1 MIGLVIKSTGK
12 NSLVK
17 AENKVYKCTLRGN
30 FRLENNFSK
39 PIVSGDLVKIE
50 IVNNENGIIT
60 EIFERENL
68 FIKKSLK
75 DNKAHV
81 VGSNIDQILII
92 CSFKKPYTKLIFID
106 KCISAANFY
115 NIKPII
121 VFNKIDLLNPEEVN
135 KLKEIEKKYSSIGI
149 NFCKISATDRFNL
162 EVLNKLLKNKKT
174 LFIGNSGVGK
184 STIINLISKSNQK
197 IDSLSSK
204 TGRGKQTTT
213 FSEIFEI
220 DSKSLIVDSPGFKD
234 FYFYDIEKEDV
245 KYLFKEFIEIQKNC
259 KFNNCLHLNE
269 PDCEI
274 KKNIGNK
281 IWSKRFS
288 SYLSIIKELS

>member
-17 AENKVYKCTLRGN
+17 AKNKVYKCTLRGN
-30 FRLENNFSK
+30 FRLENNFSN

-149 NFCKISATDRFNL
+149 NFCKISATDKFNL

-269 PDCEI
+269 PNCEI

>member
-17 AENKVYKCTLRGN
+17 AKNKVYKCTLRGN
-30 FRLENNFSK
+30 FRLENNFSN

-50 IVNNENGIIT
+50 IDNNENGIIT

-149 NFCKISATDRFNL
+149 NFYKISATDRLNL

-245 KYLFKEFIEIQKNC
+245 KYLFKEFIDIQKNC

-269 PDCEI
+269 PNCEI

>member
-17 AENKVYKCTLRGN
+17 AKNKVYKCTLRGN
-30 FRLENNFSK
+30 FRLENNFSN

-121 VFNKIDLLNPEEVN
+121 VFNKIDLLKPEEIN

-162 EVLNKLLKNKKT
+162 EVVNKLLKNKKT

-269 PDCEI
+269 PNCEI

>member
-17 AENKVYKCTLRGN
+17 AKNKVYKCTLRGN
-30 FRLENNFSK
+30 FRLENNFSN

-149 NFCKISATDRFNL
+149 NFCKISATDRLNL

-269 PDCEI
+269 PNCEI

>member
-17 AENKVYKCTLRGN
+17 AKNKVYKCTLRGN
-30 FRLENNFSK
+30 FRLENNFSN

-81 VGSNIDQILII
+81 IGSNIDQILII

-121 VFNKIDLLNPEEVN
+121 VFNKIDLLKPEEIN

-184 STIINLISKSNQK
+184 STIINQISKSNQK

-234 FYFYDIEKEDV
+234 FYFYNIEKEDV
-245 KYLFKEFIEIQKNC
+245 KYLFKEFIDIQKKC

-269 PDCEI
+269 PHCEI
-274 KKNIGNK
+274 KKNVGNK

-288 SYLSIIKELS
+288 SYLSIIHELS

>member
-17 AENKVYKCTLRGN
+17 AKNKVYKCTLRGN
-30 FRLENNFSK
+30 FRLENNFSN

-106 KCISAANFY
+106 KFISAANFY

-162 EVLNKLLKNKKT
+162 EVVNKLLKNKKT

-269 PDCEI
+269 PNCEI

>member
-17 AENKVYKCTLRGN
+17 AKNKVYKCTLRGN
-30 FRLENNFSK
+30 FRLENNFSN

-121 VFNKIDLLNPEEVN
+121 VFNKIDLLKPEEIS

-162 EVLNKLLKNKKT
+162 EVVNKLLKNKKT

-269 PDCEI
+269 PNCEI

>member
-17 AENKVYKCTLRGN
+17 AKNKVYKCTLRGN
-30 FRLENNFSK
+30 FRLENNFSN

-50 IVNNENGIIT
+50 IDNNENGIIT

-245 KYLFKEFIEIQKNC
+245 KYLFKEFIDLQKKC

-269 PDCEI
+269 PNCEI

>member
-1 MIGLVIKSTGK
+1 MIGLVIKSAGK

-17 AENKVYKCTLRGN
+17 AKNKVYKCTLRGN
-30 FRLENNFSK
+30 FRLENNFSN

-81 VGSNIDQILII
+81 IGSNIDQILII

-121 VFNKIDLLNPEEVN
+121 VFNKIDLLKLEEIN

-149 NFCKISATDRFNL
+149 NICKISATDRFNL

-184 STIINLISKSNQK
+184 STIINQISKSNQK

-234 FYFYDIEKEDV
+234 FYFYNIEKEDV
-245 KYLFKEFIEIQKNC
+245 KYLFKEFIDIQKKC

-269 PDCEI
+269 PHCEI
-274 KKNIGNK
+274 KKNVGNK

-288 SYLSIIKELS
+288 SYLSIIHELS

>member
-1 MIGLVIKSTGK
+1 MIGLVIKSSGK

-17 AENKVYKCTLRGN
+17 AKNKVYKCTLRGN
-30 FRLENNFSK
+30 FRLENNFSN

-81 VGSNIDQILII
+81 IGSNIDQILII

-149 NFCKISATDRFNL
+149 NFCKISAPDRFNL

-245 KYLFKEFIEIQKNC
+245 KYLFKEFIDIQIKC

-269 PDCEI
+269 PNCEI

>member
-17 AENKVYKCTLRGN
+17 AKNKVYKCTLRGN
-30 FRLENNFSK
+30 FRLENNFSN

-50 IVNNENGIIT
+50 IVNNEIGIIT

-81 VGSNIDQILII
+81 IGSNIDQILII
-92 CSFKKPYTKLIFID
+92 CSYKKPYTKLIFID

-162 EVLNKLLKNKKT
+162 EVVNKLLKNKKT

-269 PDCEI
+269 PNCEI

>member
-17 AENKVYKCTLRGN
+17 AKNKVYKCTLRGN
-30 FRLENNFSK
+30 FRLENNFSN

-50 IVNNENGIIT
+50 IDNNENGIIT

-121 VFNKIDLLNPEEVN
+121 VFNKIDLLKPEEIN

-149 NFCKISATDRFNL
+149 NFCKISATDKFNL

-269 PDCEI
+269 PNCEI

>member
-17 AENKVYKCTLRGN
+17 AKNKVYKCTLRGN
-30 FRLENNFSK
+30 FRLENNFSN

-50 IVNNENGIIT
+50 IDNNENGIIT

-106 KCISAANFY
+106 KCITAANFY

-121 VFNKIDLLNPEEVN
+121 VFNKIDLLQPEEIN

-149 NFCKISATDRFNL
+149 NFCKISATDKFNL
-162 EVLNKLLKNKKT
+162 EVLKKLLKNKKT

>member
-17 AENKVYKCTLRGN
+17 AKNKVYKCTLRGN
-30 FRLENNFSK
+30 FRLENNFSN

-121 VFNKIDLLNPEEVN
+121 VFNKIDLLQPEEIN
-135 KLKEIEKKYSSIGI
+135 KLKEIEKKYSFIGI
-149 NFCKISATDRFNL
+149 NFCKISATNGFNL
-162 EVLNKLLKNKKT
+162 ESLNKLLKDKKT
-174 LFIGNSGVGK
+174 LFLGNSGVGK

-269 PDCEI
+269 PNCEI

>member
-17 AENKVYKCTLRGN
+17 AKNKVYKCTLRGN
-30 FRLENNFSK
+30 FRLENNFSN

-121 VFNKIDLLNPEEVN
+121 VFNKIDLLNSEEII

-269 PDCEI
+269 PNCEI

>member
-17 AENKVYKCTLRGN
+17 AKNKVYKCTLRGN
-30 FRLENNFSK
+30 FRLENNFSN

-60 EIFERENL
+60 EILERENL

-135 KLKEIEKKYSSIGI
+135 
-149 NFCKISATDRFNL
+149 
-162 EVLNKLLKNKKT
+162 
-174 LFIGNSGVGK
+174 
-184 STIINLISKSNQK
+184 
-197 IDSLSSK
+197 
-204 TGRGKQTTT
+204 
-213 FSEIFEI
+213 
-220 DSKSLIVDSPGFKD
+220 
-234 FYFYDIEKEDV
+234 
-245 KYLFKEFIEIQKNC
+245 
-259 KFNNCLHLNE
+259 NCLLYTSDAADE
-269 PDCEI
+269 
-274 KKNIGNK
+274 
-281 IWSKRFS
+281 
-288 SYLSIIKELS
+288 

>member
-17 AENKVYKCTLRGN
+17 AKNKVYKCTLRGN
-30 FRLENNFSK
+30 FRLENNFSN

-269 PDCEI
+269 PNCEI

-288 SYLSIIKELS
+288 SYLSIIKELN

>member
-17 AENKVYKCTLRGN
+17 AKNKVYKCTLRGN
-30 FRLENNFSK
+30 FRLENNLSN

-121 VFNKIDLLNPEEVN
+121 VFNKIDLLKPEEIS

-162 EVLNKLLKNKKT
+162 EVVNKLLKNKKT

-245 KYLFKEFIEIQKNC
+245 KYLFKEFIELQKKC

-269 PDCEI
+269 PNCEI
-274 KKNIGNK
+274 KKNIVNK

>member
-17 AENKVYKCTLRGN
+17 AKNKVYKCTLRGN
-30 FRLENNFSK
+30 FRLENNFSN

-50 IVNNENGIIT
+50 IVNNENGIIP

-149 NFCKISATDRFNL
+149 NFCKISATDKFNL

-269 PDCEI
+269 PNCEI

>member
-17 AENKVYKCTLRGN
+17 AKNKVYKCTLRGN
-30 FRLENNFSK
+30 FRLENNFSN

-174 LFIGNSGVGK
+174 LFIGNSGVGM

-269 PDCEI
+269 PNCEI

>member
-17 AENKVYKCTLRGN
+17 AKNKVYKCTLRGN
-30 FRLENNFSK
+30 FRLENNFSN

-121 VFNKIDLLNPEEVN
+121 VFNKIDLLKPEEIN

-149 NFCKISATDRFNL
+149 NFCKISATNKFNL

-269 PDCEI
+269 PNCEI

>member
-17 AENKVYKCTLRGN
+17 AKNKVYKCTLRGN
-30 FRLENNFSK
+30 FRLENNFSN

-50 IVNNENGIIT
+50 IDNNEKGIIT

-121 VFNKIDLLNPEEVN
+121 VFNKIDLLKPEEIN
-135 KLKEIEKKYSSIGI
+135 KLKEIEKRYSSIGI
-149 NFCKISATDRFNL
+149 NFCKISATNKLNL

-245 KYLFKEFIEIQKNC
+245 KYLFKEFIDIQKKC

>member
-17 AENKVYKCTLRGN
+17 ARNKVYKCTLRGN
-30 FRLENNFSK
+30 FRLENNFSN
-39 PIVSGDLVKIE
+39 PIVSGDLVRIE
-50 IVNNENGIIT
+50 KVNNKNGIIT
-60 EIFERENL
+60 EILERENL

-121 VFNKIDLLNPEEVN
+121 VFNKIDLLKPEEIN
-135 KLKEIEKKYSSIGI
+135 KLKEIEKRYSSIGI
-149 NFCKISATDRFNL
+149 NFCKISATNKLNL

-234 FYFYDIEKEDV
+234 FYFYNIEKEDI
-245 KYLFKEFIEIQKNC
+245 KYLFKEFIDIQKKC

>member
-17 AENKVYKCTLRGN
+17 AKNKVYKCTLRGN
-30 FRLENNFSK
+30 FRLENNFSN

-60 EIFERENL
+60 EILERENL
-68 FIKKSLK
+68 FIKKTLK

-92 CSFKKPYTKLIFID
+92 CSFKEPYTKLIFID
-106 KCISAANFY
+106 KCITAANFY

-121 VFNKIDLLNPEEVN
+121 VFNKIDLLQPDEIN
-135 KLKEIEKKYSSIGI
+135 KLKEIEKKYTFIGI
-149 NFCKISATDRFNL
+149 NFCKISATDGFNL
-162 EVLNKLLKNKKT
+162 QVLNKLLKDKKT
-174 LFIGNSGVGK
+174 LFLGNSGVGK

-197 IDSLSSK
+197 IEGLSSK

-245 KYLFKEFIEIQKNC
+245 KYLFKEFIDLQKKC

-269 PDCEI
+269 PNCEI

>member
-17 AENKVYKCTLRGN
+17 AKNKVYKCTLRGN
-30 FRLENNFSK
+30 FRLENNFSN

-50 IVNNENGIIT
+50 IVNNEIGIIT

-121 VFNKIDLLNPEEVN
+121 VFNKIDLLQPEEIN

-269 PDCEI
+269 PNCEI

>member
-17 AENKVYKCTLRGN
+17 AKNKVYKCTLRGN
-30 FRLENNFSK
+30 FRLENNFSN

-50 IVNNENGIIT
+50 IDNNEKGIIT

-121 VFNKIDLLNPEEVN
+121 VFNKIDLLKPEEIN
-135 KLKEIEKKYSSIGI
+135 KLKEIEKRYSSIGI
-149 NFCKISATDRFNL
+149 NFCKISATDKFNL
-162 EVLNKLLKNKKT
+162 KVLNKLLKNKKT

-245 KYLFKEFIEIQKNC
+245 KYLFKEFIDIQKKC

>member
-17 AENKVYKCTLRGN
+17 AKNKVYKCTLRGN
-30 FRLENNFSK
+30 FRLENNFSN

-50 IVNNENGIIT
+50 IVNNEIGIIT

-81 VGSNIDQILII
+81 IGPNIDQILII

-269 PDCEI
+269 PNCEI

>member
-17 AENKVYKCTLRGN
+17 AKNKVYKCTLRGN
-30 FRLENNFSK
+30 FRLENNFSN

-50 IVNNENGIIT
+50 IVNNEIGIIT

-162 EVLNKLLKNKKT
+162 EVFNKLLKNKKT

-269 PDCEI
+269 PNCEI

>member
-17 AENKVYKCTLRGN
+17 AKNKVYKCTLRGN
-30 FRLENNFSK
+30 FRLENNFSN

-162 EVLNKLLKNKKT
+162 EVVNKLLKNKKT

-269 PDCEI
+269 PNCEI

>member
-17 AENKVYKCTLRGN
+17 AKNKVYKCTLRGN
-30 FRLENNFSK
+30 FRLENNFSN

-149 NFCKISATDRFNL
+149 NFCKISAIDKFNL

-269 PDCEI
+269 PNCEI

>member
-1 MIGLVIKSTGK
+1 MIGLVIKSAGK

-17 AENKVYKCTLRGN
+17 AKNKVYKCTLRGN
-30 FRLENNFSK
+30 FRLENNFSN

-50 IVNNENGIIT
+50 IDNNENGIIT
-60 EIFERENL
+60 EILERENL

-121 VFNKIDLLNPEEVN
+121 VFNKIDLLKPEEIN

-184 STIINLISKSNQK
+184 STIINQISKSNQK

-234 FYFYDIEKEDV
+234 FYFYNIEKEDV
-245 KYLFKEFIEIQKNC
+245 KYLFKEFIDIQKKC

-269 PDCEI
+269 PHCEI
-274 KKNIGNK
+274 KKNVGNK

-288 SYLSIIKELS
+288 SYLSIIHELS

>member
-17 AENKVYKCTLRGN
+17 AKNKVYKCKLRGN
-30 FRLENNFSK
+30 YRLENNFSNQ
-39 PIVSGDLVKIE
+39 IVSGDLVKIE
-50 IVNNENGIIT
+50 IVNNEIGIIT

-121 VFNKIDLLNPEEVN
+121 VFNKIDLLKPEEIS

-149 NFCKISATDRFNL
+149 NFCKISATDKFNL

-269 PDCEI
+269 PNCEI

>member
-17 AENKVYKCTLRGN
+17 AKNKVYKCTLRGN
-30 FRLENNFSK
+30 FRLENNFSN

-50 IVNNENGIIT
+50 IDNNENGIIT

-81 VGSNIDQILII
+81 IGSNIDQILII

-149 NFCKISATDRFNL
+149 NFCKISATDKFNL

-245 KYLFKEFIEIQKNC
+245 KYLFKEFIDIQKKC

-269 PDCEI
+269 PNCEI

>member
-17 AENKVYKCTLRGN
+17 AKNKVYKCTLRGN
-30 FRLENNFSK
+30 FRLENNFSN

-162 EVLNKLLKNKKT
+162 EVLNKLFKNKKT

-269 PDCEI
+269 PNCEI

>member
-17 AENKVYKCTLRGN
+17 AKNKVYKCTLRGN
-30 FRLENNFSK
+30 FRLENNFSN

-174 LFIGNSGVGK
+174 LFIGNSGVAK

-269 PDCEI
+269 PNCEI

>member
-17 AENKVYKCTLRGN
+17 AKNKVYKCTLRGN
-30 FRLENNFSK
+30 FRLENNFSN

-149 NFCKISATDRFNL
+149 NFCKISATEKFNL

-245 KYLFKEFIEIQKNC
+245 KYLFKEFIDIQKKC

-269 PDCEI
+269 PNCEI

>member
-17 AENKVYKCTLRGN
+17 AKDKVYKCTLRGN
-30 FRLENNFSK
+30 FRLENNFSN

-269 PDCEI
+269 PNCEI

>member
-17 AENKVYKCTLRGN
+17 AKNKVYKCTLRGN
-30 FRLENNFSK
+30 FRLENNFSN

-50 IVNNENGIIT
+50 IENNENGIIT

-162 EVLNKLLKNKKT
+162 EVVNKLLKNKKT

-269 PDCEI
+269 PNCEI